1 MAGQLT
7 HNKTVAT
14 HRVQSVDQLPPGHAV
29 AHASPPARSELQR
42 FLVALEPLWAASTTK
57 FQWHLESSSTFLQE
71 RQVEAE
77 EIVIFNDIGIA
88 LANHLAEFGNE
99 TRLLIG

>member
-7 HNKTVAT
+7 HDKIVAT
-14 HRVQSVDQLPPGHAV
+14 HGVQGVDQLSAGHAV

-42 FLVALEPLWAASTTK
+42 FLVALEQLWATSTTK
-57 FQWHLESSSTFLQE
+57 CQWHLESSSAFLQE

-77 EIVIFNDIGIA
+77 EIVVFDDIGIS
-88 LANHLAEFGNE
+88 LANYLALFRDG
-99 TRLLIG
+99 L

>member
-7 HNKTVAT
+7 HDKIVAT
-14 HRVQSVDQLPPGHAV
+14 HRIQGVDQLSSGHGV
-29 AHASPPARSELQR
+29 AHASPPARSEQQR
-42 FLVALEPLWAASTTK
+42 FLVALEQLWAASTTK
-57 FQWHLESSSTFLQE
+57 CQWHLESSSTFLQE

-77 EIVIFNDIGIA
+77 EIVVFDDIGVA
-88 LANHLAEFGNE
+88 LANYLAEFGNE

>member
-7 HNKTVAT
+7 HDKIVAT
-14 HRVQSVDQLPPGHAV
+14 HGIQSVDQLPAGHAV

-42 FLVALEPLWAASTTK
+42 FLVALEQLGSACATK
-57 FQWHLESSSTFLQE
+57 CQWHLESSSAFLQE
-71 RQVEAE
+71 GQIEAE
-77 EIVIFNDIGIA
+77 EIVVFDDIGIA
-88 LANHLAEFGNE
+88 LANYLAEFGNE

>member
-7 HNKTVAT
+7 HNKIVAT
-14 HRVQSVDQLPPGHAV
+14 HRVQGVDQLSAGHAV

-42 FLVALEPLWAASTTK
+42 FLVALEQLWAASATK
-57 FQWHLESSSTFLQE
+57 CQWHLESSSAFLQE
-71 RQVEAE
+71 GQIEAE
-77 EIVIFNDIGIA
+77 EIVVFNDIGVA
-88 LANHLAEFGNE
+88 LVNYLAEFGNE